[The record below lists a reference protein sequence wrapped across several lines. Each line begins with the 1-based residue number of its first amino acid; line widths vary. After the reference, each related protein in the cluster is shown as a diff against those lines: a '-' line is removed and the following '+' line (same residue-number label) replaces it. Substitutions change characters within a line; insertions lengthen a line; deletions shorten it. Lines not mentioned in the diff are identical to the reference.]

1 MAQVFASHSQII
13 LAILANKGN
22 NNYLS
27 ERGGLSF
34 GIRRTFCSD
43 LEGDGVVPIT
53 LAPEHEGDT
62 VQGAILNEANVRG
75 LKYEAPDLRT
85 LKKGKLTSEMKDLL
99 FEHMLS
105 DVLMTPELHHVWE

>member
-1 MAQVFASHSQII
+1 MAQAFAGHSQIV

-43 LEGDGVVPIT
+43 LEGGDGVVPIT

-62 VQGAILNEANVRG
+62 VQGAILNEENVRG

-85 LKKGKLTSEMKDLL
+85 FKKES
-99 FEHMLS
+99 
-105 DVLMTPELHHVWE
+105 